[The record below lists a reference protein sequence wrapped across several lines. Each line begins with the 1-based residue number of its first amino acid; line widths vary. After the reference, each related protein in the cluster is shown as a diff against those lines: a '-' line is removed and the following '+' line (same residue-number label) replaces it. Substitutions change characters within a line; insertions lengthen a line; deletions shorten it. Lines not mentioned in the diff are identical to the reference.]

1 MLIDL
6 TDVLSEQHKTIETD
20 ATIEMNEYRRG
31 RDTFPIIEK
40 NPVHL
45 VVEFVQD
52 TKITIAGQTNLTIV
66 IPCDR
71 CLEDVNTPFQ
81 LKFMKEVDLS
91 EEVTEAD
98 EELDEKNFI
107 EGHHLDVEQLIYN
120 EILVEW
126 PMKTLCS
133 EDCKGIVYDAD
144 EALDPRM
151 AQAMDVFKNF
161 KLD

>member
-20 ATIEMNEYRRG
+20 AVLEMNEYRRG
-31 RDTFPIIEK
+31 KDTFPITEK
-40 NPVHL
+40 NPIHL
-45 VVEFVQD
+45 VIELVQD
-52 TKITIAGQTNLTIV
+52 TKITIAGKTKLTIT

-71 CLEDVNTPFQ
+71 CLEDVNTPFV
-81 LKFMKEVDLS
+81 LDFMKEVDLS
-91 EEVTEAD
+91 DDVSEAD
-98 EELDEKNFI
+98 EEVDEKNYI
-107 EGHHLDVEQLIYN
+107 EGHQLDVEQLLYN

-133 EDCKGIVYDAD
+133 EDCEGIVYEAD
-144 EALDPRM
+144 EPLDPRM

-161 KLD
+161 KL